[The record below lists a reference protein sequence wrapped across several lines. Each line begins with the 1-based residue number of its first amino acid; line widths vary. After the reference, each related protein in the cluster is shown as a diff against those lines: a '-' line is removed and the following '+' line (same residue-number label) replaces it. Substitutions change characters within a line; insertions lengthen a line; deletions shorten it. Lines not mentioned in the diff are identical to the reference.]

1 MATHHTKDGKPFS
14 IRQPNADDAEA
25 IIAYAKLMFAST
37 DQVLTMPEEYNIT
50 VEQERSWVTRPQHE
64 ASTLILIAELNGQ
77 IIGLLDFSAK
87 PKKKLRHSGEFGVSV
102 HPDYRGLGIAKVLI
116 QTLLMWAK
124 RNPQIEKV
132 LLNVFASNVNAI
144 SLYKTLGFL
153 EEGRQL
159 RAIKQLSGEYIDLV
173 QMYIDVR

>member
-1 MATHHTKDGKPFS
+1 MSQYHTKDGKAFT

-37 DQVLTMPEEYNIT
+37 DQVLTTSEEYNIT

-64 ASTLILIAELNGQ
+64 ASTFILIAEQNGN

-87 PKKKLRHSGEFGVSV
+87 PKKKMMHSGEFGVSV
-102 HPDYRGLGIAKVLI
+102 HPDYRGLGIGRVLI
-116 QTLLMWAK
+116 QTLLIWVK

-132 LLNVFASNVNAI
+132 LLNVFASNINAI

-159 RAIKQLSGEYIDLV
+159 RAIKQPSGEYIDLI